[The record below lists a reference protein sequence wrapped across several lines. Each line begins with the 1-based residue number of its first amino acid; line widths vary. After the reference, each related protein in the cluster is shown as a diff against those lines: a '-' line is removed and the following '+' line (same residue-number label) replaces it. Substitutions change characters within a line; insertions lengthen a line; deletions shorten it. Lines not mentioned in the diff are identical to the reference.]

1 MVEILMVEI
10 NISNGSIYMWQ
21 QWVNAILGLW
31 VIAVPFIGLTADAL
45 TWTLAI
51 TGIAIAVLAFW
62 GVQETSEA
70 DEVFTA
76 SRRFQ
81 HQ

>member
-1 MVEILMVEI
+1 
-10 NISNGSIYMWQ
+10 MWQ

-31 VIAVPFIGLTADAL
+31 VIAIPFIGIAGSAL

-51 TGIAIAVLAFW
+51 TGIVIAVLGVW
-62 GVQETSEA
+62 GAQEISP
-70 DEVFTA
+70 TA
-76 SRRFQ
+76 ERRLQ